1 MWRYIKFYADCGY
14 AGCREEWYGRYDLDV
29 PDSELNAEADDHGN
43 EHCSMYEYL
52 HTNEVYEEDYA
63 TYDDYEFALEEA
75 SEDYWENYATWGWE
89 EISAEEFYDNV
100 DVMEEQDYGQ
110 RQRSCV

>member
-1 MWRYIKFYADCGY
+1 MGYRYIRFYADCGY
-14 AGCREEWYGRYDLDV
+14 VGCREEWYGRYSIDT
-29 PDSELNAEADDHGN
+29 PDSELSAEADDRGN

-52 HTNEVYEEDYA
+52 YTNNIDEDDYE
-63 TYDDYEFALEEA
+63 TYDDYETACEEA

-100 DVMEEQDYGQ
+100 DVMEEQDYG
-110 RQRSCV
+110 